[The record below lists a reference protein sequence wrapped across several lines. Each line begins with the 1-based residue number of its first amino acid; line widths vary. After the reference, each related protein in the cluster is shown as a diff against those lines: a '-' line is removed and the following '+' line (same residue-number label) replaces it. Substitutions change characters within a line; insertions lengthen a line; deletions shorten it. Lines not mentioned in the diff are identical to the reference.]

1 MADREGGR
9 SLQRYRLHGFEATN
23 GYIWQA
29 VRYPALA
36 TGVHWLTRARVGA
49 LWVARSYARIRWL
62 PAEFLARCPFCEG
75 EAQGETLPHML
86 VECPRWDAQRAP
98 LGPLVDEA
106 RDRLGAAATVEN
118 VAVYLLGGRI
128 RGGRDGARDIRCR
141 HWVKLGRRRGG
152 GGAPQMGNG
161 GLIEDGLAPQAAAA
175 PVDGVEQQTE
185 DAGEAN
191 DHVEAGRV
199 PGFVLVARFLQAVMP
214 ARLAV
219 LRPLLQ
225 IPPRA
230 DAGHGRAALQEGE
243 GDDPPLADDAPA

>member
-29 VRYPALA
+29 VRYPALT

-86 VECPRWDAQRAP
+86 VECPRWNAQRAP